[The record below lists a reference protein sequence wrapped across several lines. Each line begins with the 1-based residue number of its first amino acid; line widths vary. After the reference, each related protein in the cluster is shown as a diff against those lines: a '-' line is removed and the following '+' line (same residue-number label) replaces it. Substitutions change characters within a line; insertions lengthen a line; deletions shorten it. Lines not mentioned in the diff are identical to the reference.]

1 MKVKTTRKQIAINYD
16 CIAIG
21 YCDIQNLLQW
31 EHASFYT
38 SGIYGWNFDGYVF
51 TLKNGREICVTT
63 GYRGMINNCKNKCS
77 FELSRKYDEQAETII
92 NNYDSSLSFEQK
104 KDNVKNLLNDFL
116 EECFK
121 EF

>member
-1 MKVKTTRKQIAINYD
+1 MKVSTTRKRISDNYN

-21 YCDIQNLLQW
+21 YCNIQNLLQW

-38 SGIYGWNFDGYVF
+38 SGVYGWNFDAYVF

-63 GYRGMINNCKNKCS
+63 GYRGMIDNCKNNYS
-77 FELSRKYDEQAETII
+77 FELSREYDKQAETII
-92 NNYDSSLSFEQK
+92 YDSSLSFEQK
-104 KDNVKNLLNDFL
+104 KEKVKNLLNAFL

-121 EF
+121 EA